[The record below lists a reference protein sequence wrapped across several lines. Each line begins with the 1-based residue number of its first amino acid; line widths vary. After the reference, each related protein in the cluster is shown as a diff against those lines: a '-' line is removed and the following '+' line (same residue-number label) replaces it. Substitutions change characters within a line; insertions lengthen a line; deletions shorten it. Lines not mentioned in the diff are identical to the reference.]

1 MTTYTKFKA
10 LMQSLE
16 YNYRGVEL
24 SHVTALRA
32 WALARGENTFKL
44 THFFKMF
51 LAMDVQNLNLP
62 NQNGFMATFMENY
75 RKDHFELFNNV
86 VRNLSEAPSIT
97 NLFELKNKIS
107 WHLFKDLKIIFVVFR
122 ILKKTDLRMIEKI
135 HYGIEYAY
143 WINTI
148 MELDKIDFSKVKKY
162 LCMCHVLGMENLLTQ
177 YFRKK
182 GIETF
187 SLQEGIYLV
196 YKKNKVLGSIAYELF
211 ETDHL
216 LCWGQYTKDEY
227 SAYGI
232 DPRRISVAGYPKGET
247 IKPQKEGNEFRN
259 CLVLLA
265 GPIFGD
271 VNNKLLKILL
281 GEKDHLKITLK
292 PHPANYSEMS
302 AFAVKNCFDIT
313 KKGMTV
319 GECFESA
326 KYDFCIAV
334 NTTAYYESWMAG
346 VPCVRYYDERFDNF
360 YGFDD
365 FFSDEEQFKTMINGY
380 RICPKNE
387 NEVKEMLKYAIGFGL
402 DNYDKVINGNL
413 L

>member
-75 RKDHFELFNNV
+75 RKDHFELFSNV

-162 LCMCHVLGMENLLTQ
+162 LCMCHVLSFENLLTQ
-177 YFRKK
+177 YLKNK
-182 GIETF
+182 NVVTY
-187 SLQEGIYLV
+187 SLQDGIYFI
-196 YKKNKVLGSIAYELF
+196 YKKNVVLGCIAYEYF
-211 ETDHL
+211 ATDHL
-216 LCWGQYTKDEY
+216 LCWGEYTKDEY
-227 SAYGI
+227 VAYGI
-232 DPRRISVAGYPKGET
+232 NKSHISVAGYPKNSYL
-247 IKPQKEGNEFRN
+247 KRQVANNNYKR

-271 VNNKLLKILL
+271 VNDKLLIMLR
-281 GEKDHLKITLK
+281 EMRNIEVTLK
-292 PHPANYSEMS
+292 SHPANFDEMAVYAKSNHFEIVPKTDTIS
-302 AFAVKNCFDIT
+302 A
-313 KKGMTV
+313 
-319 GECFESA
+319 CFESGV
-326 KYDFCIAV
+326 YDFCIAV
-334 NTTAYYESWMAG
+334 NTTAYYEAWMAG
-346 VPCVRYYDERFDNF
+346 IPCFRYYDDRFDIF

-365 FFSDEEQFKTMINGY
+365 LFSNEAELQKLINDYRLKPKTEDEIIQ
-380 RICPKNE
+380 
-387 NEVKEMLKYAIGFGL
+387 MLRYSIGFGV
-402 DNYDKVINGNL
+402 DNYDKIIINNKNS
-413 L
+413 